1 MIICFIYLIKI
12 FFLAKAILEFFQF
25 FYSNF
30 NIVHCARKKLW
41 DFHESW
47 LILLGKRFSIT
58 VLFPILKVQFSVIKS
73 VDAIF
78 QKEFFFKI
86 AIFEDF
92 PLIFKLGNTR
102 VIENIFPGKIGHDL

>member
-1 MIICFIYLIKI
+1 M
-12 FFLAKAILEFFQF
+12 
-25 FYSNF
+25 
-30 NIVHCARKKLW
+30 HGARKKLL

-58 VLFPILKVQFSVIKS
+58 LLFPILNVQFSVIKS
-73 VDAIF
+73 VEEIF

-92 PLIFKLGNTR
+92 LLIFKLGNSR
-102 VIENIFPGKIGHDL
+102 VIENIFPGKIGHGL